1 MSMPQPCSQEEAAMR
16 ALLHLKHAGI
26 NGHTKV
32 FLRTADT
39 DWVVNASYIFAKLT
53 ELEEFWIGYGS
64 GKTYRD
70 IPLHNVSLS
79 LEISDARPFPYF
91 IIVHVVMFSLLC
103 STKARTKPVQSTRNC
118 KFSRVP
124 QTAKDAPR
132 CVLARE
138 GVLTVRLL
146 MMNNK

>member
-1 MSMPQPCSQEEAAMR
+1 MSMLQPCSQEEAAMC
-16 ALLHLKHAGI
+16 ALLHLKHAVI

-103 STKARTKPVQSTRNC
+103 STKARTKPVQSLHR
-118 KFSRVP
+118 KLQVQQSP
-124 QTAKDAPR
+124 PKMH
-132 CVLARE
+132 LAVCLR
-138 GVLTVRLL
+138 GKVC
-146 MMNNK
+146 